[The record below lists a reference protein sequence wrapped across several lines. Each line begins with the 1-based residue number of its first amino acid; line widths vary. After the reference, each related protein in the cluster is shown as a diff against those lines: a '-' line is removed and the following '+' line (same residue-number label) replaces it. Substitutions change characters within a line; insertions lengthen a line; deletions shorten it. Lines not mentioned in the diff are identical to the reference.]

1 MGEDLTTGSGS
12 GSRKDIHSDEQ
23 GMRSRQWA
31 KSQVASPW
39 TSNTAEAAYDTPSDS
54 ASEEDSSM
62 KPTNKPPQT
71 VPVLL
76 RRNISQDSYD
86 DSSPGT
92 PEIIP
97 AEMVISGPSHD
108 AGESQRNS
116 GPSST
121 RKAKNTYIV
130 ASDDAEL
137 RRLLKRELERVSQY
151 QHLPTAYRPRKQQ
164 IHTHIYIY
172 LSMIMTIRTR

>member
-12 GSRKDIHSDEQ
+12 GSGSRKDIHNDEQ
-23 GMRSRQWA
+23 GIRSRQGA
-31 KSQVASPW
+31 KTQSASPW
-39 TSNTAEAAYDTPSDS
+39 TSKTAEAAYDTPSDS
-54 ASEEDSSM
+54 ASEDSSM

-108 AGESQRNS
+108 VGESQRNS
-116 GPSST
+116 GSSSI
-121 RKAKNTYIV
+121 RRAKNTYIV

-137 RRLLKRELERVSQY
+137 RRLLKRGLERVSQH
-151 QHLPTAYRPRKQQ
+151 QHLPTAYRPRKQ
-164 IHTHIYIY
+164 HTHTHMYIYI
-172 LSMIMTIRTR
+172 